1 LGWYSTGIRHPGDT
15 NVPLS
20 DTTCRNAKAREKPY
34 KLTDGEGMHLL
45 VQPNGSRLWR
55 LSYRFAGKQKTL
67 ALGIYPAVGLGS
79 AREKRMAARKLLADG
94 VDPNVARKALNRAAA
109 YVPQRAFESVA
120 REWLSNEQARWVPAH
135 STRILSRLEHDVFP
149 ALGFRPI
156 DEIEASEVL
165 ETLRAVEARGAVDV
179 AKRLRQSCGA
189 IFRYAIATGRAK
201 RDPAADLKGA
211 LRAAPRVEHH
221 AALKVRELPEFLARL
236 ENYDGEEQ
244 TLLALKLVLLTF
256 VRSGE
261 ARFAEWQ
268 EFQELEGT
276 APVWRIPA
284 NRMKASRE

>member
-1 LGWYSTGIRHPGDT
+1 M
-15 NVPLS
+15 PLS

-79 AREKRMAARKLLADG
+79 AREKRMAARKLLANG

-156 DEIEASEVL
+156 DESKHPKFLKRFEPWKREAPSMWPSDLDNRAERSSG
-165 ETLRAVEARGAVDV
+165 TQLRLAGPNVIR
-179 AKRLRQSCGA
+179 RL
-189 IFRYAIATGRAK
+189 T
-201 RDPAADLKGA
+201 
-211 LRAAPRVEHH
+211 
-221 AALKVRELPEFLARL
+221 
-236 ENYDGEEQ
+236 
-244 TLLALKLVLLTF
+244 
-256 VRSGE
+256 
-261 ARFAEWQ
+261 
-268 EFQELEGT
+268 
-276 APVWRIPA
+276 
-284 NRMKASRE
+284 

>member
-1 LGWYSTGIRHPGDT
+1 LGWYSTGISHPGDT

-94 VDPNVARKALNRAAA
+94 VDPNVARKALNRAAG
-109 YVPQRAFESVA
+109 YVPQRGFESVA

-189 IFRYAIATGRAK
+189 IFRYAIATAGPNVIR
-201 RDPAADLKGA
+201 
-211 LRAAPRVEHH
+211 
-221 AALKVRELPEFLARL
+221 RL
-236 ENYDGEEQ
+236 
-244 TLLALKLVLLTF
+244 T
-256 VRSGE
+256 
-261 ARFAEWQ
+261 
-268 EFQELEGT
+268 
-276 APVWRIPA
+276 
-284 NRMKASRE
+284 